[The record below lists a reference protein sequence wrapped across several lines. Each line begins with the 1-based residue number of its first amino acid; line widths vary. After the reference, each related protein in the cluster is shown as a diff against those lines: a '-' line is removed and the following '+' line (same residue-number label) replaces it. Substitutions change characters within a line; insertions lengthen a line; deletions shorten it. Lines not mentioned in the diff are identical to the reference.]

1 MRLPAGLI
9 YLSLLLCSAAAAAQQ
24 RADLHLFQYGLTT
37 TEQRAA
43 LFEDFRYVLEEKM
56 PRLSDEL
63 ALGEALPVLKAIRI
77 VPVIGDNNQLR
88 RPSELIGNL
97 QLRQRYWHDVGALA
111 LLTGVVDVQADV
123 PSIRTTLYWGKL
135 KPAGAQE
142 MIDIELPLTGNYFDT
157 TFDSHS
163 VAILYAIANQPDVG
177 CNKFTAIIALLS
189 EALKRAKAIS
199 TQQPQLGGELEQK
212 IEQSILALKAECN
225 R

>member
-1 MRLPAGLI
+1 MRLPHILACLL
-9 YLSLLLCSAAAAAQQ
+9 LSLVPVELGAQQ

-63 ALGEALPVLKAIRI
+63 ALGDTLPVLSAIRI
-77 VPVIGDNNQLR
+77 VPIQDENAKLR

-97 QLRQRYWHDVGALA
+97 QQRRLYWRDVGALA
-111 LLTGVVDVQADV
+111 LLTGYVNDQGEV
-123 PSIRTTLYWGKL
+123 PRIQTTLYWGKL
-135 KPAGAQE
+135 KSPIEQE

-163 VAILYAIANQPDVG
+163 VAILYAIANQPEVN
-177 CNKFTAIIALLS
+177 CNQFTAIIALLS
-189 EALKRAKAIS
+189 EAQKRAKAI
-199 TQQPQLGGELEQK
+199 TVQQAELGKELEMK
-212 IEQSILALKAECN
+212 IEQSIQAFKVECS

>member
-1 MRLPAGLI
+1 M
-9 YLSLLLCSAAAAAQQ
+9 
-24 RADLHLFQYGLTT
+24 HLFQYGLTS

-63 ALGEALPVLKAIRI
+63 ALGDALPVLKAIRI
-77 VPVIGDNNQLR
+77 VPVTDDNDKLR

-97 QLRQRYWHDVGALA
+97 QQRQQYWSEVGALA
-111 LLTGVVDVQADV
+111 LLTGFVDVQGDV

-135 KPAGAQE
+135 KPPLAQE
-142 MIDIELPLTGNYFDT
+142 MIDIELPLSGNYFDT

-163 VAILYAIANQPDVG
+163 VAILYAIANQPDVE
-177 CNKFTAIIALLS
+177 CNKFTAIISLLS
-189 EALKRAKAIS
+189 EAQKRAKAIS
-199 TQQPQLGGELEQK
+199 VQQAALGNELQQK